1 MFHVKRFGTIDRS
14 DKHMFARRGD
24 GLLDG
29 NFCPVPRREVA
40 AWRQQPLTAIVNVQR
55 GITADPQL
63 DISREFCKHST
74 PNAEMPAGKEF
85 ERLRVLDLIATSPEK
100 TLLFR
105 TVPPRR

>member
-74 PNAEMPAGKEF
+74 PNAEMPAG
-85 ERLRVLDLIATSPEK
+85 RNLNDSASLI
-100 TLLFR
+100 
-105 TVPPRR
+105 